1 MSSCQLFEEQRVRI
15 FCSVTDADI
24 EDNLDTDSGK
34 RSVAPIDCDIDDKTS
49 DVPTSA
55 MLCGDIDNEP
65 TPAGGEAVTLD
76 VHKPGC
82 HSDILHGGPV
92 SCTQESD
99 CGISSCGVHTEDAH
113 LVELTD
119 QMNAMDIA
127 ESARSDNVTKAE
139 TYRVLLGDGCAGSR
153 DDVKVTSD
161 AENLHKTGDDE
172 RKVFRTE
179 VSLYVSEVKCDG
191 NIKSELLQD
200 VLCEKNEGKTDFEMQ
215 DISRVTYD
223 GQNKSEVL
231 RDDSRLTNGGHG
243 ESDVLDEVSIVKDD
257 GQGNPEVKDLS
268 RVRDEI
274 KNNGQSDLDGHA
286 LSQVKDDAQSKTEVR
301 DVTRL
306 KDDGPSS
313 IEAHD
318 LKETNCSDRKSL
330 VNNVETEIVSRGRTG
345 SSEAATDG
353 NSRTREKGNE
363 TELCTKLP
371 HSQCNGRLSPCGS
384 CDESRIVV
392 GTPANAS
399 PADVGRTEGEKQTN
413 STLGLLRNTKY
424 QKKLEVR
431 LKVRLMWFG
440 CNLVLVRRCL

>member
-1 MSSCQLFEEQRVRI
+1 MFEEQRVII

-34 RSVAPIDCDIDDKTS
+34 KNIAPMTCDSDDKTI

-55 MLCGDIDNEP
+55 RLCGDIDNEP
-65 TPAGGEAVTLD
+65 TLAGGEAETLD
-76 VHKPGC
+76 VHKLGC

-92 SCTQESD
+92 SCRQESD
-99 CGISSCGVHTEDAH
+99 CGTSSCGAHTEDGH

-119 QMNAMDIA
+119 RMNAMDIA
-127 ESARSDNVTKAE
+127 ESARSDNVTNAE
-139 TYRVLLGDGCAGSR
+139 TSRVSLGDGCAGSR
-153 DDVKVTSD
+153 SDVKVTSD

-179 VSLYVSEVKCDG
+179 VSLYVSQVKCDG

-200 VLCEKNEGKTDFEMQ
+200 VLYVKNEGKGDFEMQ

-223 GQNKSEVL
+223 GQNKSDVL
-231 RDDSRLTNGGHG
+231 RDNSQVKNGGHS

-268 RVRDEI
+268 LVTDEM
-274 KNNGQSDLDGHA
+274 KNNGQSDLDGQA
-286 LSQVKDDAQSKTEVR
+286 LSQVKDNTQSKTEVR

-313 IEAHD
+313 IEARD

-345 SSEAATDG
+345 PSEAATDG
-353 NSRTREKGNE
+353 NSKTREKGNE
-363 TELCTKLP
+363 TEQCAKLP

-399 PADVGRTEGEKQTN
+399 PADVGWTEGEKQTN

-431 LKVRLMWFG
+431 LKVRLMWFA
-440 CNLVLVRRCL
+440 VVVIWS